1 MNLLRAILLASLAV
15 TASGAEPLH
24 VRIDRLVDGGQVG
37 ALAAKA
43 TDAEFVRRVYLDLTG
58 RIPSSVEARA
68 FLDNN
73 AATKRRELIDRLL
86 ASPEYARHLAVSF
99 DVSLMDR
106 RADKHVKTPEWR
118 QYLFD
123 SFAANKPWDK
133 LAGEMFISDGDKNAT
148 TAKAPRAA
156 AKFIMDRDMEV
167 NLVTRDM
174 ARKFFG
180 MDLQCAQCHD
190 HPNIADFYQ
199 RDYYGIYAF
208 LSRTYIFQPDKK
220 KPALLAERPT
230 GEVSFKSVF
239 TSVSGRTRPRLP
251 VGREVTEP
259 VIKPGEEY
267 TVKPNPK
274 NKNQRP
280 IPKYS
285 RRGRLAELAADNRM
299 FQRNI
304 ANRLWGHMM
313 GRAVVEPRD
322 GLHTDNPAAHPA
334 LLEVLTDGLV
344 EMKFDMRAFL
354 REVAL
359 TKAYQRSSMLPDGL
373 ATPDVAAL
381 QEEFKKQ
388 SAVADGVQAE
398 FDRAKEALD
407 KARGGR
413 LSANAEIGK
422 AKKAVPAV
430 KKAFDA
436 TVKPLADA
444 QKVLADKQAQHKPV
458 AAAVGPAKAAADAV
472 KDNKE
477 LAIAYAKIKAEADKL
492 ATAVAAVQEN
502 VTVKTA
508 ANKVAEDKLA
518 AAEKSVT
525 DAQAKWAAADKQVQ
539 AGDTTWIAA
548 SAERDQAK
556 ATASHAMRRWEDAQA
571 LAEMAEARKVSAVAQ
586 KALAAREQDLKSAQA
601 LMAAVA
607 GELPPRQATM
617 AVAQKANAAAV
628 AALDSQQKL
637 VNEKS
642 VHAKAAADAVAQ
654 SLESGKLTAEALALA
669 AKRNDAE
676 GQALKAKL
684 TAAKARA
691 DEAAAK
697 SRVVDALFKKDL
709 AALASAL
716 VQRQSA
722 AKDAA
727 GKLDVVQKAVAAVQS
742 RIASAKKRTDTAQA
756 KVALSAAAFQET
768 GARVDKAVAAV
779 TGRWSRNVATGAFT
793 HLTPEQLCWSMMEAT
808 GQVAA
813 QRAAAAADFDKK
825 NPPKESTKEDA
836 TRTAARAKHVEKFV
850 YDKLK
855 GNVGAFIKLFGGAAG
870 EPQSD
875 FYATADQALFFANG
889 GTVRGWLGTLAGRL
903 AKEGEPKALAE
914 ELYLTVLTR
923 RPTAEE
929 SALVVKSLAVD
940 AKEKPAVIQDIAWG
954 LLTSAEFRFNH

>member
-1 MNLLRAILLASLAV
+1 
-15 TASGAEPLH
+15 LH

-43 TDAEFVRRVYLDLTG
+43 TDAKFVRRVYLDLTG

-68 FLDNN
+68 FLDSE

-99 DVSLMDR
+99 DVALMDR

-133 LAGEMFISDGDKNAT
+133 LAGEMFLSDGDKNAT

-199 RDYYGIYAF
+199 RDYYGLYAF
-208 LSRTYIFQPDKK
+208 LSRTYIFQPNKK
-220 KPALLAERPT
+220 VPALLAERPT

-259 VIKPGEEY
+259 IIKAGEEY
-267 TVKPNPK
+267 LVKPDK
-274 NKNQRP
+274 KKKTLRP

-285 RRGRLAELAADNRM
+285 RRARLAEFAAGNRM

-322 GLHTDNPAAHPA
+322 GLHTDNPATHPA

-359 TKAYQRSSMLPDGL
+359 SKAYQRSFLLPGGL

-381 QEEFKKQ
+381 NEEFKKQ
-388 SAVADGVQAE
+388 SAAAELVQKE
-398 FDRAKEALD
+398 FDKAKEALD
-407 KARGGR
+407 KARGDR
-413 LSANAEIGK
+413 LAANAEIDK
-422 AKKAVPAV
+422 TKKAVPAV
-430 KKAFDA
+430 KKALAA

-444 QKVLADKQAQHKPV
+444 QKVLAGKQAQHKSV

-477 LAIAYAKIKAEADKL
+477 LATAYAKIKAEADKL
-492 ATAVAAVQEN
+492 ATAVTAAQKN
-502 VTVKTA
+502 VTTKTVANKTA
-508 ANKVAEDKLA
+508 MDKLA
-518 AAEKSVT
+518 AADKAVT
-525 DAQAKWAAADKQVQ
+525 DAQSKWDVADKAVQ
-539 AGDTTWIAA
+539 AGDTIWIVASAKRELAKAAA
-548 SAERDQAK
+548 SR
-556 ATASHAMRRWEDAQA
+556 AMRRWEDAQA
-571 LAEMAEARKVSAVAQ
+571 LAEMAEARKVRVAAQ
-586 KALAAREQDLKSAQA
+586 KALAALEQESKSAQA
-601 LMAAVA
+601 AMVAVV
-607 GELPPRQATM
+607 GELPPLQATM
-617 AVAQKANAAAV
+617 AAAQKANVTAV
-628 AALDSQQKL
+628 AARDAEQKF

-642 VHAKAAADAVAQ
+642 VHAKAAADAVTQ
-654 SLESGKLTAEALALA
+654 SLESGKLTAAALAIA
-669 AKRNDAE
+669 AKRNDPE
-676 GQALKAKL
+676 GLALKAKL
-684 TAAKARA
+684 AVAKARA

-697 SRVVDALFKKDL
+697 ARVVDALFKKDL

-722 AKDAA
+722 AKDTT
-727 GKLDVVQKAVAAVQS
+727 GKLEVAQKAVAAVQA
-742 RIASAKKRTDTAQA
+742 RIAVAQKRVDGAQA
-756 KVALSAAAFQET
+756 KVGQSTEAFKET
-768 GARVDKAVAAV
+768 GARTDKAVADV
-779 TGRWSRNVATGAFT
+779 TKRWSRNVATGAFT

-813 QRAAAAADFDKK
+813 QRAAAIADFIKK
-825 NPPKESTKEDA
+825 NPLKESTKEDA
-836 TRTAARAKHVEKFV
+836 ARTAARAKHVEKFV

-855 GNVGAFIKLFGGAAG
+855 GNTANFIKLFGGAAG

-889 GTVRGWLGTLAGRL
+889 GTVRGWLGTLSNRL
-903 AKEGEPKALAE
+903 IKQTEPKALAE

-929 SALVVKSLAVD
+929 FSLVIKSLAVD
-940 AKEKPAVIQDIAWG
+940 AKEKPAVIRDIAWG

>member
-1 MNLLRAILLASLAV
+1 MNLFRVILFASLAIAAV
-15 TASGAEPLH
+15 GTEPFH

-43 TDAEFVRRVYLDLTG
+43 TDAEFVRRIYLDLTG

-68 FLDNN
+68 FLENT
-73 AATKRRELIDRLL
+73 AANKRRELIDRLL
-86 ASPEYARHLAVSF
+86 ASPKYARHLAVSF
-99 DVSLMDR
+99 DVALMDR

-123 SFAANKPWDK
+123 SFAVNKPWDK

-208 LSRTYIFQPDKK
+208 LSRTYIFQPNKK
-220 KPALLAERPT
+220 VPALLAERPT

-239 TSVSGRTRPRLP
+239 TSVSGLTRPRLP
-251 VGREVTEP
+251 VGREATEP
-259 VIKPGEEY
+259 VIKAGEEY
-267 TVKPNPK
+267 LVKPDK
-274 NKNQRP
+274 KKKTLRP

-285 RRGRLAELAADNRM
+285 RRARLAELAAGNRM

-359 TKAYQRSSMLPDGL
+359 TKAYQRSFLLPGSL

-388 SAVADGVQAE
+388 SAAAEVVQAD
-398 FDRAKEALD
+398 FDKAKEALD
-407 KARGGR
+407 KARGDR
-413 LSANAEIGK
+413 LAANAEIAK
-422 AKKAVPAV
+422 TKKAVPAV

-436 TVKPLADA
+436 TVKPLADT
-444 QKVLADKQAQHKPV
+444 QKVLTGKQAQHKSV

-472 KDNKE
+472 KGNKE
-477 LAIAYAKIKAEADKL
+477 LAGAYAKIKAEADKL
-492 ATAVAAVQEN
+492 AIAVIAAQKN
-502 VTVKTA
+502 VTAKIATNKA
-508 ANKVAEDKLA
+508 AMDKLA
-518 AAEKSVT
+518 AAEKAVT
-525 DAQAKWAAADKQVQ
+525 DARAKWAVADKSVQ
-539 AGDTTWIAA
+539 AGDTTWIVASAKRELAKAAA
-548 SAERDQAK
+548 SR
-556 ATASHAMRRWEDAQA
+556 AMRRWEDAQA
-571 LAEMAEARKVSAVAQ
+571 LAEMADARKARAVAQ
-586 KALAAREQDLKSAQA
+586 KARAALEQDLKSAQA
-601 LMAAVA
+601 AMAAVA
-607 GELPPRQATM
+607 SELPPRQATM
-617 AVAQKANAAAV
+617 AATQKANAAAV
-628 AALDSQQKL
+628 VARDLQQKL

-642 VHAKAAADAVAQ
+642 VHAKAAADAVTQ
-654 SLESGKLTAEALALA
+654 SLESGKLTAEALAIA

-684 TAAKARA
+684 TAGKARA

-709 AALASAL
+709 AALALVL

-722 AKDAA
+722 VKNAA
-727 GKLDVVQKAVAAVQS
+727 GKLDVAQKAVAAVQS
-742 RIASAKKRTDTAQA
+742 RVAVARKRMDGARAMVAK
-756 KVALSAAAFQET
+756 SAAAFKET
-768 GARVDKAVAAV
+768 GAREDSAVADV
-779 TGRWSRNVATGAFT
+779 TKRWSRNVATGAFT

-808 GQVAA
+808 GLVAA
-813 QRAAAAADFDKK
+813 QRATALADFDKK
-825 NPPKESTKEDA
+825 NPLKDGAKEDA
-836 TRTAARAKHVEKFV
+836 TRAAASAKHVEKFV

-855 GNVGAFIKLFGGAAG
+855 GNTANFIKLFGGAAG

-889 GTVRGWLGTLAGRL
+889 GTVRGWLGTLSGRL
-903 AKEGEPKALAE
+903 GKMTEPNALAE

-940 AKEKPAVIQDIAWG
+940 AKEKPAVIRDIAWG